1 MIGLLKNLSQSAAA
15 FLSSG
20 SAPPNTPPDQL
31 ERLQSVNHLESKK
44 FFACAIATAVLIVF
58 YVFSVGVMFVLP
70 TAPEIVTGFVTI
82 FTKTTE
88 ILAIIIGSYVGA
100 QAVVDL
106 KYNSSS
112 SVATESK
119 TETVNETI
127 TENINQVTVIH
138 TNQKEDDYELE

>member
-1 MIGLLKNLSQSAAA
+1 MKA
-15 FLSSG
+15 FKDIALNVLAFVSS
-20 SAPPNTPPDQL
+20 SAPPNTPEKDL
-31 ERLQSVNHLESKK
+31 ERLQSVNHMESKK
-44 FFACAIATAVLIVF
+44 FFACFVSVLILATF
-58 YVFSVGVMFVLP
+58 YLFTIGIMFILP
-70 TAPEIVTGFVTI
+70 TVPEIINGYITV

-112 SVATESK
+112 ATSMQNITQK
-119 TETVNETI
+119 TEQFIKE
-127 TENINQVTVIH
+127 EVTVIH

>member
-1 MIGLLKNLSQSAAA
+1 MIGLLKNLTQSAAA

-20 SAPPNTPPDQL
+20 AAPPNTPPEHL
-31 ERLQSVNHLESKK
+31 ERLKSVNHMESKK
-44 FFACAIATAVLIVF
+44 FFACAVATVALCFF
-58 YVFSVGVMFVLP
+58 YFASVAIMTILP
-70 TAPEIVTGFVTI
+70 PTPEIITGFVTI

-112 SVATESK
+112 NASIENK
-119 TETVNETI
+119 TETI
-127 TENINQVTVIH
+127 TENINEVTVIH

>member
-1 MIGLLKNLSQSAAA
+1 MIGLLKNLTQSAAA

-20 SAPPNTPPDQL
+20 SAPPNTPPDQV
-31 ERLQSVNHLESKK
+31 ERLKSVNHMECKK
-44 FFACAIATAVLIVF
+44 FFACAVATGALAFF
-58 YVFSVGVMFVLP
+58 YFVSVAIMFALP
-70 TAPEIVTGFVTI
+70 SNSEVITGFVTL

-88 ILAIIIGSYVGA
+88 ILAIVIGSYVGA

-112 SVATESK
+112 STALESK
-119 TETVNETI
+119 TETIN
-127 TENINQVTVIH
+127 ENINEVTVIH